1 MSIFY
6 DKVDELGNRNT
17 PFIYYDELVTLE
29 LLRNAD
35 VRNVTRFLA
44 DIYGNEYDTAW
55 HEQPELVEQYYNQN
69 KQRLSLYLVYKF
81 NNIVQRLL
89 KQIDLLKGPKFKPV
103 CFEANTVNAIMNLAE
118 RIEQARDQGNLKTYL
133 TASPE
138 DFLTNHTEIVDGMTT
153 EVKTLYA
160 IVVGEINNYD
170 EVLNERLRGHERN
183 ETRSTACF
191 DTISNVLVSLLNNVR
206 MNRNKLVVNYREI
219 ADILGIL
226 YRLRMPVQ
234 MLYPYNTDDLYKDT
248 SGGKALAGGQADM
261 IAKAKAFSG
270 LTTEEAL
277 VFSGCC
283 FKLWDAYQHT
293 HDTRYTSKNPSILVF
308 NHLLSLPCDKC

>member
-55 HEQPELVEQYYNQN
+55 HEHPELVEQYYSQN

-89 KQIDLLKGPKFKPV
+89 KQIDSLKGPKFKPV

-153 EVKTLYA
+153 EVKTLYT

-170 EVLNERLRGHERN
+170 EMLNERLRGHERN

-191 DTISNVLVSLLNNVR
+191 DTISNVLISLLNNTR

-248 SGGKALAGGQADM
+248 SGDKALAGGQADM
-261 IAKAKAFSG
+261 IAKAKAFSS

-283 FKLWDAYQHT
+283 FELWDAYQHT
-293 HDTRYTSKNPSILVF
+293 HDTKYASRNPSILVF

>member
-55 HEQPELVEQYYNQN
+55 HKHPELVEQYYSQN

-153 EVKTLYA
+153 EVKTLYT

-170 EVLNERLRGHERN
+170 EMLNERLRGHERN

-191 DTISNVLVSLLNNVR
+191 DTISNVLVSLLNNAR

-248 SGGKALAGGQADM
+248 SGDKALAGGQADM
-261 IAKAKAFSG
+261 IAKAKAFSS

-283 FKLWDAYQHT
+283 FELWDAYQHT
-293 HDTRYTSKNPSILVF
+293 HDTKYASKNPSILVF

>member
-55 HEQPELVEQYYNQN
+55 HEHPELVEQYYSQN

-89 KQIDLLKGPKFKPV
+89 KQIDSLKGPKFKPV

-138 DFLTNHTEIVDGMTT
+138 AFLTNHTEIVDGMTT
-153 EVKTLYA
+153 EVKTLYT

-170 EVLNERLRGHERN
+170 EMLNERLRGHERN

-191 DTISNVLVSLLNNVR
+191 DTISNVLISLLNNTR

-248 SGGKALAGGQADM
+248 SGDKALAGGQADM
-261 IAKAKAFSG
+261 IAKAKAFSS

-283 FKLWDAYQHT
+283 FELWDAYQHT
-293 HDTRYTSKNPSILVF
+293 HDTKYASRNPSILVF